1 MNLSKQ
7 FYLIACLM
15 GFSTLSYAE
24 TTFGAYRL
32 VPSEQAK
39 AANDALN
46 RQSKAATGQAAT
58 SEPSAANAVVK
69 ANSLVVNR
77 YSGQN
82 GQVSGQLLVLI
93 EQGED
98 ISTLLADLS
107 LTLLKQQQQLV
118 LLQADSNTD
127 LLALRQQLLQHP
139 AIKSVRVDVREQ
151 RYRTR

>member
-1 MNLSKQ
+1 MNLTKQ
-7 FYLIACLM
+7 FYLIACFM

-32 VPSEQAK
+32 VQSEQAT
-39 AANDALN
+39 AANGAQS
-46 RQSKAATGQAAT
+46 RQNKAATGKAPT
-58 SEPSAANAVVK
+58 SELSAANAVVK
-69 ANSLVVNR
+69 ANSQVVNR
-77 YSGQN
+77 YSGQT

-93 EQGED
+93 EQGAD
-98 ISTLLADLS
+98 ISALLADLS

-127 LLALRQQLLQHP
+127 LLALRQQLLQH
-139 AIKSVRVDVREQ
+139 AAVKSVRVDVREQ

>member
-1 MNLSKQ
+1 MNITKQ
-7 FYLIACLM
+7 FYLIACFL

-32 VPSEQAK
+32 VQLEQAT
-39 AANDALN
+39 AANGIPN
-46 RQSKAATGQAAT
+46 RQSKAATGKAST
-58 SEPSAANAVVK
+58 SELSGTNAVVK

-77 YSGQN
+77 YTGQN

-118 LLQADSNTD
+118 LLQADSNAD
-127 LLALRQQLLQHP
+127 LLALRQQLLQH
-139 AIKSVRVDVREQ
+139 AAVNSVRVDVREQ
-151 RYRTR
+151 RYKTR